1 MKRFSRHRLYYDINP
16 KPFGEISDILEL
28 QLGYALIPLVNKE
41 EELRISSY
49 KKTKDRPLLA
59 EVTSCRNYF
68 SAVYGIHLPAVHI
81 RDNMCLGS
89 DEYAIYMNGI
99 EYGKEHV
106 YINHVFCI
114 ETDCV
119 EQKIEIKARKETYPF
134 LEFEKEGYWI
144 PEEDERSFEDA
155 GYAILF
161 PEQIIKAHLVEII
174 KKNITKVLNQ
184 NLVNQLIIK
193 VREINPDVVDDLFF
207 TKEYTTSELKILLN
221 TLLGSGFSIR
231 DMNTIL
237 ETIAD
242 WLNVCRDKEFLF
254 GKVKEKLVDLQKSE
268 IRLEKKNYEST

>member
-1 MKRFSRHRLYYDINP
+1 MKRFRRFRLYYDNNP
-16 KPFGEISDILEL
+16 IPFGEISDILEL

-41 EELRISSY
+41 EEVRVS
-49 KKTKDRPLLA
+49 KKKDRPLLA

-81 RDNMCLGS
+81 RDNMCLGE

-99 EYGKEHV
+99 EYGKGHV
-106 YINHVFCI
+106 YTNHVFCI
-114 ETDCV
+114 ETNCV
-119 EQKIEIKARKETYPF
+119 EQIIENKARKETYPF

-144 PEEDERSFEDA
+144 PEEDARSFAEV

-184 NLVNQLIIK
+184 NLVNQLIIT

-221 TLLGSGFSIR
+221 SLLGRGISIR
-231 DMNTIL
+231 NMNTIL

-242 WLNVCRDKEFLF
+242 WINVCRDNEFLSE
-254 GKVKEKLVDLQKSE
+254 KVKDQLLVIEKNGNHS
-268 IRLEKKNYEST
+268 EKKRNEST